1 MTITVP
7 SYLVTLPARNEET
20 RLVSAVQR
28 VDGLLQKL
36 GFPYTLLIAEDGSTD
51 NTFNVAKGLTKSYPN
66 LKLIHSDS
74 KLGRGR
80 ALRNAWKSNPADVY
94 VFMDADLATDLR
106 FLPKLVSRMQSE
118 GLDFVTGS
126 RYSPG
131 STLRRPLLRKMFSLA
146 YNSIVQI
153 LFKTEISD
161 HQCGFKAFSR
171 RAVMTVL
178 PITRENG
185 WAWDTEVIVY
195 LKSLGWRM
203 AEIPV
208 SWKEMK
214 SKRTPIKRLVMDICE
229 QGPALIRILVRSR
242 GMKKNPL
249 SGHVSA
255 I

>member
-1 MTITVP
+1 MTVTVP
-7 SYLVTLPARNEET
+7 SYLITLPARNEES

-28 VDGLLQKL
+28 VDGLLQQL
-36 GFPYTLLIAEDGSTD
+36 GYPYTLLIAEDGSTD
-51 NTFNVAKGLTKSYPN
+51 NTFKIAKGLTSSYPN
-66 LKLIHSDS
+66 LKIVHNNS

-80 ALRNAWKSNPADVY
+80 ALRNAWKSTSADVY

-118 GLDFVTGS
+118 RLDFVTGS
-126 RYSPG
+126 RYSLG
-131 STLRRPLLRKMFSLA
+131 SSLSRPLLRKMFSLA
-146 YNSIVQI
+146 YNAIVQT
-153 LFKTEISD
+153 LFQTKISD

-178 PITRENG
+178 PLTRENG

-195 LKSLGWRM
+195 LRSLGWKM

-214 SKRTPIKRLVMDICE
+214 SKRTPIKRLVTDICE

-242 GMKKNPL
+242 RMKSNPL
-249 SGHVSA
+249 PSHVRT

>member
-28 VDGLLQKL
+28 VDGMLQQL
-36 GFPYTLLIAEDGSTD
+36 GHPYTLLIAEDGSTD
-51 NTFNVAKGLTKSYPN
+51 NTFKVAKGLVQAYPN

-80 ALRNAWKSNPADVY
+80 ALRNAWKSTLADVY

-131 STLRRPLLRKMFSLA
+131 SSLRRPLLRKMFSLA
-146 YNSIVQI
+146 YNAIVQA
-153 LFKTEISD
+153 LFITDISD

-178 PITRENG
+178 PLTRENG

-195 LKSLGWRM
+195 LKNLGWKM
-203 AEIPV
+203 AEMPV

-214 SKRTPIKRLVMDICE
+214 SKRTPIKRLVMDISE
-229 QGPALIRILVRSR
+229 QGPALVRILVRSR
-242 GMKKNPL
+242 RLKANPL
-249 SGHVSA
+249 PGHVRP

>member
-7 SYLVTLPARNEET
+7 SYLITLPARNEES

-28 VDGLLQKL
+28 VDGLLQQL

-51 NTFNVAKGLTKSYPN
+51 NTFNVAKGLTRSYPN

-106 FLPKLVSRMQSE
+106 FLPKLMSRMQTE
-118 GLDFVTGS
+118 KLDFVTGS

-131 STLRRPLLRKMFSLA
+131 SNLRRPLLRKMFSLA
-146 YNSIVQI
+146 YNSIVQA
-153 LFKTEISD
+153 LFRTKISD

-178 PITRENG
+178 PLTRENG
-185 WAWDTEVIVY
+185 WAWDTEIIVY
-195 LKSLGWRM
+195 LKSLGWRI

-214 SKRTPIKRLVMDICE
+214 SERTPIMRLVNDIWE
-229 QGPALIRILVRSR
+229 QGFALVRILVRSR
-242 GMKKNPL
+242 RIAATPVMT
-249 SGHVSA
+249 HVRST
-255 I
+255 

>member
-7 SYLVTLPARNEET
+7 SYLITLPARNEES

-28 VDGLLQKL
+28 VDGLLQQL
-36 GFPYTLLIAEDGSTD
+36 GYPYTLLIAEDGSTD
-51 NTFNVAKGLTKSYPN
+51 NTFKVAKGLTSSYPN
-66 LKLIHSDS
+66 LKIVHSDS

-80 ALRNAWKSNPADVY
+80 ALRNAWKSTSADVY

-118 GLDFVTGS
+118 RLDFVTGS
-126 RYSPG
+126 RYSLG
-131 STLRRPLLRKMFSLA
+131 SNLRRPMLRKMFSLA
-146 YNSIVQI
+146 YNAIVQT
-153 LFKTEISD
+153 LFETKISD

-178 PITRENG
+178 PHTRENG

-195 LKSLGWRM
+195 LRSLGWKM

-242 GMKKNPL
+242 RMKSNPL
-249 SGHVSA
+249 PSHVRT

>member
-28 VDGLLQKL
+28 VDGMLQKL
-36 GFPYTLLIAEDGSTD
+36 GHPYTLLIAEDGSTD
-51 NTFNVAKGLTKSYPN
+51 NTFKVAKGLVQTYPN

-80 ALRNAWKSNPADVY
+80 ALRNAWKSTLADVY

-131 STLRRPLLRKMFSLA
+131 SSLRRPMLRKMFSLA
-146 YNSIVQI
+146 YNAIVQV
-153 LFKTEISD
+153 LFRTEISD

-178 PITRENG
+178 PLTRENG

-203 AEIPV
+203 AEMPV

-214 SKRTPIKRLVMDICE
+214 SKRTPIKRLVMDISE
-229 QGPALIRILVRSR
+229 QGPALVRILVRSR
-242 GMKKNPL
+242 ELKANPL
-249 SGHVSA
+249 PGHVKP

>member
-28 VDGLLQKL
+28 VDGMLQQL
-36 GFPYTLLIAEDGSTD
+36 GHPYTLLIAEDGSTD
-51 NTFNVAKGLTKSYPN
+51 NTFKVAKGLVQTYPN

-80 ALRNAWKSNPADVY
+80 ALRNAWKSTLADVY

-106 FLPKLVSRMQSE
+106 FLPKIVSRMQSE

-131 STLRRPLLRKMFSLA
+131 SSLRRPLLRKMFSLA
-146 YNSIVQI
+146 YNAIVQV
-153 LFKTEISD
+153 LFRTDISD

-178 PITRENG
+178 PLTQENG

-195 LKSLGWRM
+195 LKSLGWKM
-203 AEIPV
+203 AEMPV

-214 SKRTPIKRLVMDICE
+214 SKRTPIKRLVMDISE
-229 QGPALIRILVRSR
+229 QGPALVRILVRSR
-242 GMKKNPL
+242 GLKANPL
-249 SGHVSA
+249 PGHVSP

>member
-1 MTITVP
+1 LTATVP

-20 RLVSAVQR
+20 RLASAVRR
-28 VDGLLQKL
+28 VDGLLQEL
-36 GFPYTLLIAEDGSTD
+36 GCPYTLLIAEDGSTD
-51 NTFNVAKGLTKSYPN
+51 NTFGIAKSLTSTFPN

-80 ALRNAWKSNPADVY
+80 ALRNAWRTTLADVY
-94 VFMDADLATDLR
+94 VFMDTDLATDLR
-106 FLPKLVSRMQSE
+106 FLPQLVARMKSE

-131 STLRRPLLRKMFSLA
+131 SQLQRPILRKIFSLA
-146 YNSIVQI
+146 YNALVKT
-153 LFKTEISD
+153 LFHTEMSD

-178 PITRENG
+178 PLTHENG
-185 WAWDTEVIVY
+185 WAWDTEMIVY
-195 LKSLGWRM
+195 LKTLGWKM

-214 SKRTPIKRLVMDICE
+214 SERTPIKRLVTDIYE
-229 QGPALIRILVRSR
+229 HGLALIRILVRHR
-242 GMKKNPL
+242 RVKTNPFT
-249 SGHVSA
+249 SHVSP

>member
-7 SYLVTLPARNEET
+7 SYLITLPARNEES

-28 VDGLLQKL
+28 VDGLLQQL
-36 GFPYTLLIAEDGSTD
+36 GYPYTLLIAEDGSTD
-51 NTFNVAKGLTKSYPN
+51 NTFKVAKGLTSSYPN
-66 LKLIHSDS
+66 LKIVHSNS

-80 ALRNAWKSNPADVY
+80 ALRNAWKSTSADVY

-118 GLDFVTGS
+118 RLDFVTVS
-126 RYSPG
+126 RYSRG
-131 STLRRPLLRKMFSLA
+131 SNLRRPMLRKMFSLA
-146 YNSIVQI
+146 YNAIVQTV
-153 LFKTEISD
+153 FQTKISD

-178 PITRENG
+178 PHTRENG

-195 LKSLGWRM
+195 LRSLGWKM

-242 GMKKNPL
+242 RMKSNPFP
-249 SGHVSA
+249 SHVRT